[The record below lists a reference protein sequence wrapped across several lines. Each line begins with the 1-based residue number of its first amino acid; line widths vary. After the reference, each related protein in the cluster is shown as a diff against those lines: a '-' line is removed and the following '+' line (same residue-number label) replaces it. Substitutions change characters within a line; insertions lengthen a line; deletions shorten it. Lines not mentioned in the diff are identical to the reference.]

1 MKKCKTVILGSIGID
16 DIQTKTDNRKA
27 ILGGAA
33 SYACVASSFF
43 TETGMISIVG
53 EDFPKEYFEK
63 YKKFGIDLEG
73 LIVEKGG
80 KTFRWGGTYDDNMID
95 RVTNFT
101 ELNTLEHFEPAV
113 PTSYENAEYVLL
125 GNLAPATQ
133 ISVLDKMK
141 NTKFVVADTMDLWI
155 NIAREDL
162 MKLLEKIDMLMLND
176 SEARLLTGEHNII
189 KAASIISAMGPKYV
203 VIKKGEHGAVL
214 FEGDEIF
221 IVPAYPV
228 AQLVDPTGAGDSYA
242 GAFIGYLASSDKA
255 NIQNI
260 KTALYMGSVVASFG
274 VERFSLER
282 FEDLT
287 VKDITNNFNGLKN
300 MTQL

>member
-43 TETGMISIVG
+43 TETGMMSIVG

-63 YKKFGIDLEG
+63 YKKFGIDIEG

-113 PTSYENAEYVLL
+113 PASYENAEYVLL

-133 ISVLDKMK
+133 LSVLEKMK

-189 KAASIISAMGPKYV
+189 KAASKISAMGPKYV
-203 VIKKGEHGAVL
+203 VVKKGEHGAVL

-221 IVPAYPV
+221 IVPAYPI
-228 AQLVDPTGAGDSYA
+228 AHLVDPTGAGDSYA
-242 GAFIGYLASSDKA
+242 GAFIGYLASADNL

-260 KTALYMGSVVASFG
+260 KTALYMGSVVAAFG

-282 FEDLT
+282 FENLT
-287 VKDITNNFNGLKN
+287 IKDITNNFNGLKR
-300 MTQL
+300 MTQI

>member
-1 MKKCKTVILGSIGID
+1 MKECKTVILGSIGID
-16 DIQTKTDNRKA
+16 DIETRLESKKA

-33 SYACVASSFF
+33 SYACAASSFF
-43 TETGMISIVG
+43 TETGMMSIVG
-53 EDFPKEYFEK
+53 EDFPNEYFEK
-63 YKKFGIDLEG
+63 YKSFGINLEG

-113 PTSYENAEYVLL
+113 PASYENAESVLL

-133 ISVLDKMK
+133 ISVLEKMK
-141 NTKFVVADTMDLWI
+141 NPKFVVADTMDLWI

-162 MKLLEKIDMLMLND
+162 MTLLEKIDMLMLND
-176 SEARLLTGEHNII
+176 SEARLLTGEHNIV
-189 KAASIISAMGPKYV
+189 KAASKISAMGPKYV

-228 AQLVDPTGAGDSYA
+228 AHLIDPTGAGDSYA
-242 GAFIGYLASSDKA
+242 GAFIGYLSNSDSAK
-255 NIQNI
+255 IQNI
-260 KTALYMGSVVASFG
+260 KKALYMGSVVAAFG
-274 VERFSLER
+274 VEKFSLER
-282 FEDLT
+282 FESLT
-287 VKDITNNFNGLKN
+287 IKDIENNFVGLKN
-300 MTQL
+300 MTQI